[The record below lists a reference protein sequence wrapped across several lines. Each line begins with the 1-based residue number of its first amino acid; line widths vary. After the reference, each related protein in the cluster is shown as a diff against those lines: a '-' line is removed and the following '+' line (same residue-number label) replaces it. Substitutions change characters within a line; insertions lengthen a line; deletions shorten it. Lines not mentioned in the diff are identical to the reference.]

1 MKNNKFK
8 TYIYIIIILLIIPFG
23 FCRAQIYNSDILPA
37 VTNTVIE
44 NTVSTDENLPDTGKK
59 KKNKSDDQDNP
70 DEKQSIKNKDG
81 SVTTISSDG
90 NTRITIRNE
99 GDKRTEI
106 VTVVEKDGTI
116 ITTVTTTSAN
126 GVVTKTTR
134 VKKP

>member
-1 MKNNKFK
+1 MKNNQL
-8 TYIYIIIILLIIPFG
+8 YICLIALFLIIPYG
-23 FCRAQIYNSDILPA
+23 LCRAQIYNSDILPA

-44 NTVSTDENLPDTGKK
+44 NTATTEDNLPKTNKKGKK
-59 KKNKSDDQDNP
+59 ESNTEENQ

-81 SVTTISSDG
+81 SVTTISADG

-126 GVVTKTTR
+126 GIVTKTTR